1 MPQKVSIIGAG
12 ISGLTAGICL
22 LKKNIPSV
30 IYERN
35 PAISDVSAGINLS
48 PNATTL
54 LQKIGVLEDLISLGH
69 QPSNVIFRDHKGNKI
84 SSYALNRGDETF
96 LTLNRKKL
104 IGLLHEKYKKLGGE
118 VIFNHNV
125 KDFENDHIISKEK
138 SFEANL
144 IFGCDGINS
153 SLRTKKFNSRSP
165 KFSGFIAWRSIKEF
179 SPPFEKNDGED
190 INFYLGPNS
199 HIVSY
204 PIGERTH
211 SATCIIKSSDWT
223 EESWI
228 LEGSKGDFQYDFKN
242 WNNELLTYLADSK
255 LYKWGIFQR
264 SPLESFSTD
273 NIFLLG
279 DSAHAMV
286 PFLGQGSCLAIEDS
300 YCLAEILDKKEFNDA
315 KKIFDH
321 LRLSRCRNIYK
332 RSLRQAKLNH
342 ISNPLLTLL
351 RNKLLSFLP
360 LANFM
365 VRDIHN
371 YDLDSEIKKL
381 SSYLEP

>member
-1 MPQKVSIIGAG
+1 MSQKVSIIGAG

-22 LKKNIPSV
+22 LKKNTPSI

-35 PAISDVSAGINLS
+35 SALSDVSAGINLS
-48 PNATTL
+48 PNATNL
-54 LQKIGVLEDLISLGH
+54 LQKIGVLEDLISLSH
-69 QPSNVIFRDHKGNKI
+69 QPSKVVFRDHKGKEI
-84 SSYALNRGDETF
+84 SSYAVNKGNEKF

-104 IGLLHEKYKKLGGE
+104 IELLYDKYIKLGGE
-118 VIFNHNV
+118 VIFNTNV
-125 KDFENDHIISKEK
+125 KNFEKNNFFSEEK
-138 SFEANL
+138 SFETNL

-153 SLRTKKFNSRSP
+153 SLRTEKFNSKSP
-165 KFSGFIAWRSIKEF
+165 IFSGFIAWRSIKE
-179 SPPFEKNDGED
+179 SSSPFEKNNGED

-199 HIVSY
+199 HIVTY
-204 PIGERTH
+204 PIGERTY
-211 SATCIIKSSDWT
+211 SATCIVKTSDWI

-228 LEGSKGDFQYDFKN
+228 LEGSKGEFQSDFKD
-242 WNNELLTYLADSK
+242 WNDELLTYLADSK

-264 SPLESFSTD
+264 PPLESFSKN

-279 DSAHAMV
+279 DSAHAMA

-300 YCLAEILDKKEFNDA
+300 YCLVEILDKKEHLNDA
-315 KKIFDH
+315 KKIFDE
-321 LRLSRCRNIYK
+321 LRLPRCRDIYR

-342 ISNPLLTLL
+342 ISNPYLSFM

-360 LANFM
+360 LADFM

-371 YDLDSEIKKL
+371 YALDKELNKIF
-381 SSYLEP
+381 

>member
-22 LKKNIPSV
+22 LKKNIPCV

-96 LTLNRKKL
+96 LTLNRNKL

-144 IFGCDGINS
+144 IFG
-153 SLRTKKFNSRSP
+153 
-165 KFSGFIAWRSIKEF
+165 
-179 SPPFEKNDGED
+179 
-190 INFYLGPNS
+190 
-199 HIVSY
+199 
-204 PIGERTH
+204 
-211 SATCIIKSSDWT
+211 
-223 EESWI
+223 
-228 LEGSKGDFQYDFKN
+228 
-242 WNNELLTYLADSK
+242 
-255 LYKWGIFQR
+255 
-264 SPLESFSTD
+264 
-273 NIFLLG
+273 
-279 DSAHAMV
+279 
-286 PFLGQGSCLAIEDS
+286 
-300 YCLAEILDKKEFNDA
+300 
-315 KKIFDH
+315 
-321 LRLSRCRNIYK
+321 
-332 RSLRQAKLNH
+332 
-342 ISNPLLTLL
+342 
-351 RNKLLSFLP
+351 
-360 LANFM
+360 
-365 VRDIHN
+365 
-371 YDLDSEIKKL
+371 
-381 SSYLEP
+381 